1 VLVRVLAQTKTMLN
15 SSLITVR
22 IIIHQLPLKM
32 QTERSI
38 NNTYYLVQVDDDVK
52 MQVKDENAKLL
63 LKLSA

>member
-1 VLVRVLAQTKTMLN
+1 MLVRVLAQTKTMLN

-22 IIIHQLPLKM
+22 ITIHQLPLKM
-32 QTERSI
+32 QTARSI

>member
-22 IIIHQLPLKM
+22 ITIHQLPLKM
-32 QTERSI
+32 QTECSI